1 MSNIRAKWRS
11 RVLDSRPMADDLSRI
26 LSADLEDDGDLV
38 IEGTLR
44 PRTLDEYIGQRE
56 VKANLSVLLTAARGR
71 GEAADHV
78 LLYGPPGLGKTT
90 LATIIARELGVNVK
104 YASGPAIE
112 RAGDLAAILT
122 SLEERDVL
130 FIDEIHRLNRAV
142 EEILYPAMEDYALD
156 VMIGKGPSAR
166 SLRLSLKPF
175 TVVGATTRAGRISSP
190 LRDRFG
196 ATYRLDFYTEDELA
210 AIVDRSA
217 AILGVGDRRRRP
229 SGPSPGAG
237 AARRA
242 SSTGCSSASAT
253 TPRSTA
259 TASVD
264 EATATAAMRAMEI
277 DDEGLDST
285 DRKLLA
291 AIVQKFA
298 SGPVGVAALAAVLSE
313 EVETIE
319 DVYEPFLL
327 RLGFIDR
334 TPQGRIATDLA
345 RAHLSGLGYEIP
357 PPRRTEPGMPG
368 LWDLPAVVD
377 PPHARSRDATTS
389 RRRRYLGR
397 RGPLRGRRPAARRR
411 RDAGTGRA
419 PDADPRRRRD
429 AAVHAGRDERHGQG
443 AVARRHPRDRAPRSS
458 WPTPTTCTC
467 GPGHERIARLGGLH
481 RFMDWDGPILTDSGG
496 FQVVSLGDLRVVDE
510 DGVTFRSHLD
520 GSLHRFTPELAIGV
534 QEALGSDIAV
544 AFDQPVFPSSPRPV
558 VADATERTHRWA
570 ERSLAA
576 HTPRRTRRCS
586 GSSRA
591 GSSRTCAPRRPGSSP
606 ACRSTAS
613 ASAAWPATRRPTQRD
628 AALDVAIPLLADDP
642 RPRYLMGL
650 GSPADLLEAVHRG
663 VDLFDS
669 VLPARVARNGQLWV
683 PGGRLNIRNQR
694 FLDDPAPI
702 QDDCPCLACRRFSRA
717 YLAHLF
723 RAKELLAYR
732 LATCHNL
739 TFTLDFMA
747 RIRAAIRAGTF
758 PAAMPE
764 LRAPRGPG
772 KWR

>member
-1 MSNIRAKWRS
+1 M
-11 RVLDSRPMADDLSRI
+11 LDSCPMADDLSRI

-56 VKANLSVLLTAARGR
+56 VKANLSVLLQAARGR

-196 ATYRLDFYTEDELA
+196 ATYRLDFYTDEELA
-210 AIVDRSA
+210 AIDDA
-217 AILGVGDRRRRP
+217 AIR
-229 SGPSPGAG
+229 AI
-237 AARRA
+237 ARR
-242 SSTGCSSASAT
+242 GRG
-253 TPRSTA
+253 TPRIVNRLLKRTRDHA
-259 TASVD
+259 QVRGDGHVD

-368 LWDLPAVVD
+368 LWDLPAATD
-377 PPHARSRDATTS
+377 PP
-389 RRRRYLGR
+389 
-397 RGPLRGRRPAARRR
+397 
-411 RDAGTGRA
+411 
-419 PDADPRRRRD
+419 
-429 AAVHAGRDERHGQG
+429 
-443 AVARRHPRDRAPRSS
+443 
-458 WPTPTTCTC
+458 
-467 GPGHERIARLGGLH
+467 
-481 RFMDWDGPILTDSGG
+481 
-496 FQVVSLGDLRVVDE
+496 
-510 DGVTFRSHLD
+510 
-520 GSLHRFTPELAIGV
+520 
-534 QEALGSDIAV
+534 EA
-544 AFDQPVFPSSPRPV
+544 
-558 VADATERTHRWA
+558 
-570 ERSLAA
+570 
-576 HTPRRTRRCS
+576 
-586 GSSRA
+586 
-591 GSSRTCAPRRPGSSP
+591 
-606 ACRSTAS
+606 
-613 ASAAWPATRRPTQRD
+613 
-628 AALDVAIPLLADDP
+628 
-642 RPRYLMGL
+642 
-650 GSPADLLEAVHRG
+650 
-663 VDLFDS
+663 
-669 VLPARVARNGQLWV
+669 
-683 PGGRLNIRNQR
+683 
-694 FLDDPAPI
+694 
-702 QDDCPCLACRRFSRA
+702 
-717 YLAHLF
+717 
-723 RAKELLAYR
+723 
-732 LATCHNL
+732 
-739 TFTLDFMA
+739 
-747 RIRAAIRAGTF
+747 
-758 PAAMPE
+758 
-764 LRAPRGPG
+764 
-772 KWR
+772 